1 MRVFLV
7 CGDRGIPPA
16 GAKGA
21 SVHLRALAQ
30 ALTRAG
36 HQLVTFS
43 PRPGDF
49 PTALVPLNGSS
60 TMLDESAR
68 GGPPDV
74 VYERYSLGH
83 LAGLEAARAL
93 GRPLLLEVNAPLVA
107 EASRHRPGTVAPG
120 DEGIERRL
128 FAEAELVL
136 TVSEPLRRYV
146 ANLRGTDAG
155 TVVVPNGCDPA
166 LFPRPARLDQALPTL
181 VFLGHPRPW
190 HGAERLPGLLAA
202 LTEAG
207 CPARL
212 LIVGGGPGADAVA
225 DRAGRRGLTHA
236 VEVTGPLPQAEA
248 ARRLTEAT
256 VAVAPYPADPFF
268 YFSPLKVVEC
278 MAAGL
283 PVVTSDQGDLPR
295 MLGGTGVLVPPD
307 DEQALHE
314 AVLHLLRVAEVRRG
328 LGTAARARALR
339 LLTWDRVAENVT
351 ALAQACARAAA

>member
-1 MRVFLV
+1 VRVFLV

-30 ALTRAG
+30 ALSRAG

-49 PTALVPLNGSS
+49 PTALVPLDGLS
-60 TMLDESAR
+60 TVLDESAR

-74 VYERYSLGH
+74 IYERYSLGH

-107 EASRHRPGTVAPG
+107 EASRHRPGSVAPG

-128 FAEAELVL
+128 FGEADLVL
-136 TVSEPLRRYV
+136 TVSEPLRRHV
-146 ANLRGTDAG
+146 ADLRGTDAG

-166 LFPRPARLDQALPTL
+166 LFPLPARLDQARPTL

-202 LTEAG
+202 VIEAG

-212 LIVGGGPGADAVA
+212 LIVGGGPGADVVA
-225 DRAGRRGLTHA
+225 DDACRRGLSHA

-295 MLGGTGVLVPPD
+295 MLGGTGVLVAPD
-307 DEQALHE
+307 DEQALRE
-314 AVLHLLRVAEVRRG
+314 AVLHLLRVDELRRC

-339 LLTWDRVAENVT
+339 LFTWDRVAENVT
-351 ALAQACARAAA
+351 ALAEVCARAAA